1 MHRKYENSW
10 WWRHSHVCWARKL
23 KFSKNTQSMVTQQT
37 IPKVTEV
44 PLQRFIQHLATK
56 ITQQTAKWLHS
67 NNTNGCWAVETNVTE
82 EPCGKWHCKQI
93 YVYSQTQCLLE
104 SCRKWSCKQICV
116 YSQTLYLLRSCS
128 KWHCKQICV
137 YVETQCLLGNR
148 CFWLHVNAMFIE

>member
-1 MHRKYENSW
+1 MGIEWMHRKYENSW

-82 EPCGKWHCKQI
+82 EPCCKWHIKQT

-104 SCRKWSCKQICV
+104 PCRKWSCKKNVFTCNHYVCLDLAVSGIV
-116 YSQTLYLLRSCS
+116 VNKFMFTWKHNVCS
-128 KWHCKQICV
+128 GTGAFG
-137 YVETQCLLGNR
+137 YV
-148 CFWLHVNAMFIE
+148 